1 LALPGQ
7 LLQLG
12 QTAPLVPL
20 VHREQRRLGTQITT
34 ITQQLFT
41 NHILAAATT
50 ITQLPHQ
57 ARFTSPQATTRIT
70 ITIQQLFTLR
80 AAQPGRTMLEEL
92 EALEALEAPAVQVLQ
107 Q

>member
-1 LALPGQ
+1 
-7 LLQLG
+7 
-12 QTAPLVPL
+12 VPL

-50 ITQLPHQ
+50 IIQLPHQ
-57 ARFTSPQATTRIT
+57 VRFTSPQVTTRIT

-80 AAQPGRTMLEEL
+80 AAQPARTMLAALAALEEL
-92 EALEALEAPAVQVLQ
+92 EALVEPALLQ
-107 Q
+107 